1 MFKKYQNILLKE
13 NEKKLYLQKITKHF
27 PRSKSQSKI
36 FNKTKTKFYRNNFLF
51 STNKKAKSHREE
63 NSEKRNIRPSLMDE
77 DYEYDEDEMNQNIL
91 NNQQLK
97 KKKTSNYFAF
107 FNLDKNRADIYK
119 KMNDLRKLQM
129 AYFGRQFLKN
139 KNQSEKEMFEGV
151 ENIVAKFF
159 NTYQLKQN
167 QETEE
172 KNKKK
177 KGNNFKKKLVEKIS
191 ANKKL
196 RDKTSFGIIKKRNVL
211 LKKESKSDISY
222 NKIKGK
228 TAKNFFKFK
237 INKQKKIKSK
247 SYIEDKNLNF
257 IKYKDKPM
265 SKSTR
270 NFRITKN
277 KI

>member
-1 MFKKYQNILLKE
+1 
-13 NEKKLYLQKITKHF
+13 
-27 PRSKSQSKI
+27 
-36 FNKTKTKFYRNNFLF
+36 
-51 STNKKAKSHREE
+51 
-63 NSEKRNIRPSLMDE
+63 
-77 DYEYDEDEMNQNIL
+77 
-91 NNQQLK
+91 
-97 KKKTSNYFAF
+97 
-107 FNLDKNRADIYK
+107 
-119 KMNDLRKLQM
+119 MNDLRKLQM

-159 NTYQLKQN
+159 NMYQLKQN

-237 INKQKKIKSK
+237 INKQKKIKSQ
-247 SYIEDKNLNF
+247 SYIEHKNLNF